1 MSGTFPSTPV
11 LSTVDLES
19 KFQNFV
25 SVTQSGKRNVRQSGS
40 HKWQLRGTY
49 SSLTRAQFMPI
60 FAFLMDQE
68 GQFGAFSFTP
78 PDLSTPRGTGGGTPL
93 VDVAAQVGKVINTK
107 GWNFTE
113 TVLMAGDIIKFAGNT
128 KVYMLTADAVSDGA
142 GLAALSISPA
152 LQESP
157 ADNEALTV
165 TGVPF
170 TVMQLGAIQK
180 YNAKTPLLYTF
191 EVSFIEVL

>member
-60 FAFLMDQE
+60 FALNRLDPTERSLVRSLGRFCHS
-68 GQFGAFSFTP
+68 SFHH
-78 PDLSTPRGTGGGTPL
+78 
-93 VDVAAQVGKVINTK
+93 
-107 GWNFTE
+107 
-113 TVLMAGDIIKFAGNT
+113 
-128 KVYMLTADAVSDGA
+128 
-142 GLAALSISPA
+142 
-152 LQESP
+152 
-157 ADNEALTV
+157 
-165 TGVPF
+165 
-170 TVMQLGAIQK
+170 
-180 YNAKTPLLYTF
+180 
-191 EVSFIEVL
+191 